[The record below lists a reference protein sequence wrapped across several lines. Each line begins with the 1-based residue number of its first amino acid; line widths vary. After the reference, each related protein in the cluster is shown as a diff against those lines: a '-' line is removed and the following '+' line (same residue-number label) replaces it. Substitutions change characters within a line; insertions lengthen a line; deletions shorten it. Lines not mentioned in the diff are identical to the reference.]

1 MTGVPIKA
9 LLFLVLLSLQA
20 TARAQAP
27 DGSEDPAVAV
37 NSAIAR
43 DWVARADASGT
54 VVLTSPGYA
63 MPFGQGCV
71 IHRLYFRG
79 HDGRPSLGD
88 MIPQDL
94 YFVFASGDAC
104 ASVDPARY
112 FDIEPHNDVFG
123 LLDFARRL
131 KDGPKRGR
139 DRLSDAALAK
149 LSRCFPADARGT
161 TRVVRAHSWRPE
173 GSLRYQYQV
182 RLICEALGDREE
194 IVVTGARG
202 EEAIRW
208 QAGVQ
213 DSVTVDPVAP

>member
-1 MTGVPIKA
+1 MGCEVEMRAFMRWIDVSDCDDA
-9 LLFLVLLSLQA
+9 VL
-20 TARAQAP
+20 RAWMK
-27 DGSEDPAVAV
+27 
-37 NSAIAR
+37 I
-43 DWVARADASGT
+43 
-54 VVLTSPGYA
+54 
-63 MPFGQGCV
+63 F
-71 IHRLYFRG
+71 
-79 HDGRPSLGD
+79 
-88 MIPQDL
+88 
-94 YFVFASGDAC
+94 
-104 ASVDPARY
+104 
-112 FDIEPHNDVFG
+112 DVFG